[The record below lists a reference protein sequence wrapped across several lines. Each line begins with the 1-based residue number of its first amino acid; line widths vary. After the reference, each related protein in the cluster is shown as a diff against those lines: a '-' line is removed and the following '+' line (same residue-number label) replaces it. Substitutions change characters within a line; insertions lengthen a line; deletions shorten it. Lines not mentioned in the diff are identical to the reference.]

1 MFGGWNHVA
10 VEKGWVL
17 EEKGR
22 WSELERGS
30 GWPLEV
36 RQYLDVT
43 GRKTGGVDPSPC
55 ADLET
60 VCGLGST
67 R

>member
-1 MFGGWNHVA
+1 MLQWRRGECWRRKEGGQNLREGLVGPW
-10 VEKGWVL
+10 
-17 EEKGR
+17 R
-22 WSELERGS
+22 SDM
-30 GWPLEV
+30 
-36 RQYLDVT
+36 YLDVM
-43 GRKTGGVDPSPC
+43 GRKTVGVDPSPC